1 MKTKKTKKAKKAKNK
16 KSQKI
21 KKIKKLK
28 EEKKKEEK
36 IFARFSKKFKPI
48 KRHKKNKLQLKS
60 SPNEIQP
67 DESVVYTLNNTPY
80 SDVEEFNYLEDF
92 QMHNSNN
99 QDEIVI
105 EKNFYDFSFNH
116 CRDQILNGANALP
129 DQNNIQYN
137 QN

>member
-1 MKTKKTKKAKKAKNK
+1 M
-16 KSQKI
+16 
-21 KKIKKLK
+21 
-28 EEKKKEEK
+28 
-36 IFARFSKKFKPI
+36 
-48 KRHKKNKLQLKS
+48 QLKS

-99 QDEIVI
+99 QDEI
-105 EKNFYDFSFNH
+105 DFSFNH